1 MRLLIVTEQRT
12 YLRHF
17 EEVVLELAARGH
29 EIDVASPATDKVVLS
44 DALKHAMTQL
54 ECPVQRS
61 DEWADVIK
69 LLRATRSYTRYWN
82 PVFADSPK
90 LRRRAFR
97 KMAAQLTDGKN
108 HLVGRCPHC
117 ELAIKDELLTEMVQ
131 SATAEKG
138 ERLSTLGRL
147 IEAAVPADPDISRF
161 IQSRSPDLVVVT
173 PLVQLE
179 TFLPDYVKSAKTL
192 GIPTLTPIFSWDN
205 LSNKGLMHVVPDQV
219 LVWNDTQRREAID
232 LHDVPAEQVVVT
244 GAPRFDPFVAM
255 QPSVDR
261 SEFCA
266 ANGFDP
272 TQLVIA
278 YLGSSQLVTPDERSF
293 VEPWVRA
300 LRGASDP
307 RLAGANLFLRPHPRQ
322 RHDWLAWD
330 ISDWGRVQISI
341 SDYQNAD
348 QQLYDALHY
357 SAAAVALNT
366 SAAIEAALVGTP
378 VFSVLVPE
386 YDQGQRG
393 TVHFHYLLEE
403 QGGCMRVA
411 ASLDEHVDHLARLLD
426 GDQDAT
432 RDRNGPFVETFVN
445 GGLSGQ
451 SATERMV
458 ETIEQAAS
466 GDQTSPASS
475 ASRSADS

>member
-1 MRLLIVTEQRT
+1 MRLLFVTEQRT

-17 EEVVLELAARGH
+17 EEVVLGLAARGH
-29 EIDVASPATDKVVLS
+29 QIDVASPATDKVVLT
-44 DALKHAMTQL
+44 DALTAAMTQL

-61 DEWADVIK
+61 DEWAEVIK

-82 PVFADSPK
+82 PVFANSPK
-90 LRRRAFR
+90 LRKRAFR

-117 ELAIKDELLTEMVQ
+117 ELGIKDELLTEMVR
-131 SATAEKG
+131 SATAAEG
-138 ERLSTLGRL
+138 ERLAQLGRL
-147 IEAAVPADPDISRF
+147 IEAAVPADPEISRF
-161 IQSRSPDLVVVT
+161 VEARSPDLVVVT

-179 TFLPDYVKSAKTL
+179 TFLPDYVKSARAL
-192 GIPTLTPIFSWDN
+192 GIPSLTPIFSWDN

-219 LVWNDTQRREAID
+219 LVWNETQRQEAVE
-232 LHDVPAEQVVVT
+232 LHDVPAERVVVT
-244 GAPRFDPFVAM
+244 GAPRFDTFVEM
-255 QPSVDR
+255 RPSVDR
-261 SEFCA
+261 EGFCT

-272 TQLVIA
+272 DQLVIA

-300 LRGASDP
+300 LRDHP
-307 RLAGANLFLRPHPRQ
+307 DRRLAGANLLLRPHPRQ

-330 ISDWGRVQISI
+330 ISDWGKVHISV

-348 QQLYDALHY
+348 QHLYDGLHH

-403 QGGCMRVA
+403 HGGCMRVA
-411 ASLDEHVDHLARLLD
+411 ESLDEHTTQLGQLID
-426 GDQDAT
+426 GEADAT
-432 RDRNGPFVETFVN
+432 RDRNGPFVDSFVN
-445 GGLSGQ
+445 GGLTGQ
-451 SATERMV
+451 TATARMI
-458 ETIEQAAS
+458 ETVEQAA
-466 GDQTSPASS
+466 
-475 ASRSADS
+475 R